1 MQAAVHFPGIY
12 WSDLCSSILMLW
24 DKARYFENAL
34 QSRKSREI
42 VRLDLP
48 PAPTVHAPSA
58 QVRLLSVPMRVLKSP
73 MDPLTESLKSHSPAA
88 LVLQLDPM
96 LYLSRFKWIQFAA
109 TQAAAKTQSRFQFT
123 DYVPRSLQ
131 ECTVNLQVLDI
142 LAQGKDLKQKRSFGL
157 YMDSVMPP
165 KDMEGMTG
173 ELLKAIKEHVY
184 DGVTM
189 WPYMQ
194 LAVFPAVMSRI
205 PVILGDLPEV
215 QARMM
220 LGNTLSLAELRGVF
234 AHIMSVLGRHY
245 EKQTMLLTTETA
257 ITMLYSHLFSPIKDR
272 YFAALLRR
280 VALTYT
286 SVDAWIGAPH
296 TAPLLPH
303 WADVPEWAEASA
315 IPPRRAEDSDEDLIE
330 KQVILD
336 VLYGSNVWSNPVLSN
351 SFPYLSPS
359 LTPEKLLS
367 SKRVFHDRL
376 TKYQSIL
383 SRIKL
388 PAALQQKLQNS

>member
-1 MQAAVHFPGIY
+1 
-12 WSDLCSSILMLW
+12 MLW

-34 QSRKSREI
+34 QARKSREI

-48 PAPTVHAPSA
+48 PAPTINAPSA

-73 MDPLTESLKSHSPAA
+73 LDPVTESLSNHSPAA
-88 LVLQLDPM
+88 IVLQLDPM
-96 LYLSRFKWIQFAA
+96 LYLSRFKWLQFAA
-109 TQAAAKTQSRFQFT
+109 TQAAVKTQSQFQFT

-131 ECTVNLQVLDI
+131 ECTVNLQILDV

-173 ELLKAIKEHVY
+173 ELLKAIKEHVF

-194 LAVFPAVMSRI
+194 FAVFPAVMSRI

-220 LGNTLSLAELRGVF
+220 LGNTLSLSELRGVF
-234 AHIMSVLGRHY
+234 THIMSVLIQHY

-280 VALTYT
+280 VALTYS

-296 TAPLLPH
+296 AAPLLTF
-303 WADVPEWAEASA
+303 WADLPELAEAST

-336 VLYGSNVWSNPVLSN
+336 ILHGTNVWSNPVLSN
-351 SFPYLSPS
+351 PFPYLSPS
-359 LTPEKLLS
+359 LTPEQLLTY
-367 SKRVFHDRL
+367 KRIFHDRL
-376 TKYQSIL
+376 TKYQAAL
-383 SRIKL
+383 ARIKM
-388 PAALQQKLQNS
+388 PTALQQKLQNS